1 MIPGMIRKVLTS
13 FLLALLAA
21 LVAPHAFAGDAAP
34 PSPSASRAFK
44 LWGSPADPAVLAHAE
59 FCVRLGFNT
68 VWVYAHEAGAWSP
81 ESAPRGPFLSNAFLE
96 FAAWC
101 RERGVRMIVSVNPP
115 AETRGRFVFENRD
128 GERRIRKFFRLLG
141 RAGVHDVVLSFD
153 DVPLQLTE
161 LRDIVRYGRSTA
173 GAHLDLVRR
182 IERHLGR
189 RDKLWLCASAYCD
202 AHLGDGQGAY
212 SRAFLAGLP
221 ALARRVGIVWTGSAP
236 ISPSISA
243 DSVRA
248 TRERLGQRD
257 ILLYDNF
264 AAIEAWGYPIA
275 AYLGPL
281 RDRDPGLLEKV
292 SVYMA
297 CPLYGPGAS
306 RLSLLTVADWFEDPG
321 GYDADAS
328 WRRAIARLAGSDR
341 DAADALRIQALEWR
355 GWDSGKAFR
364 PWDPADAEGAAETL
378 DDPALSAEWSWTVD
392 RYPARMAALSRLED
406 APLRDSLLDLM
417 GRRLAIANVVLV
429 AIEYRARE
437 RAGRTDLEP
446 ILEEIRRRR
455 AEASKKPSVLGALDR
470 FLAEAGIPLR

>member
-1 MIPGMIRKVLTS
+1 MIRKILAPV
-13 FLLALLAA
+13 LLALLAA
-21 LVAPHAFAGDAAP
+21 LAASSPVAGAAP
-34 PSPSASRAFK
+34 PSPTASRAFK
-44 LWGSPADPAVLAHAE
+44 LSGSPADAAVLAHAE
-59 FCVRLGFNT
+59 FCVRLGFNA
-68 VWVYAHEAGAWSP
+68 VWVYSHEAGAWTP
-81 ESAPRGPFLSNAFLE
+81 ESAPRGPFLENSFLE

-101 RERGVRMIVSVNPP
+101 RERSVRMIVSVNPS
-115 AETRGRFVFENRD
+115 ADSRGRFVFENRD
-128 GERRIRKFFRLLG
+128 GERRIRKFFGLLG
-141 RAGVHDVVLSFD
+141 RAGVRDVVLSFD
-153 DVPLQLTE
+153 DQPLRLTE
-161 LRDIVRYGRSTA
+161 IRDIVRYGRSTA
-173 GAHLDLVRR
+173 PAHLDLVRR

-202 AHLGDGQGAY
+202 SQLGDGKGAY
-212 SRAFLAGLP
+212 ARAFLAGLP
-221 ALARRVGIVWTGSAP
+221 ALARHVGIVWTGSAP
-236 ISPSISA
+236 ISPSIPA
-243 DSVRA
+243 DSVQA
-248 TRERLGQRD
+248 IRERLGQRD

-306 RLSLLTVADWFEDPG
+306 RLSLLTVADWLENPG

-328 WRRAIARLAGSDR
+328 WRRAIARLGGSDR

-355 GWDSGKAFR
+355 GWDEGRAFR
-364 PWDPADAEGAAETL
+364 PWDPADSEEAAATL
-378 DDPALSAEWSWTVD
+378 DDPALSAEWRWTVD
-392 RYPARMAALSRLED
+392 RYPDRMAALSRLD
-406 APLRDSLLDLM
+406 DGPFRDSLLDLM
-417 GRRLAIANVVLV
+417 GRRLAIANVVPA

-446 ILEEIRRRR
+446 ILEEIHRQR

-470 FLAEAGIPLR
+470 FLGEAGIPLR